1 MRLYIAG
8 FSQVYFCLQLPALWI
23 IDETLAE
30 GSTCISATEVT
41 YRLVSLRS
49 TKVWSIFATIITVLA
64 FTLLVIMLLF
74 IILRVALG
82 VLAIMFILFIVRRL
96 LDF

>member
-23 IDETLAE
+23 IDETLTE
-30 GSTCISATEVT
+30 GSTSISATEVT
-41 YRLVSLRS
+41 YRLVPLRS

-82 VLAIMFILFIVRRL
+82 VLTIMFILFIVRRL
-96 LDF
+96 IDF